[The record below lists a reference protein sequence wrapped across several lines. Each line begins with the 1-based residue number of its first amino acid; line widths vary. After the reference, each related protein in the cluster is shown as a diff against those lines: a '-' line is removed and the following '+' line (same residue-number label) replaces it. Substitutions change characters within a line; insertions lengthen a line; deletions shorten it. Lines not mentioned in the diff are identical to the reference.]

1 MDLFGNINN
10 MALIPKI
17 TSYDTKI
24 IPSMYED
31 WWRITAIYEDK
42 IFWEKEEKKQVKS
55 RALTTESN
63 KSIQYL
69 KMQRERIDNNQ
80 EIHCPDFIDNK
91 EKWYEFV
98 HHWTQRNSDGWKLH
112 CEKEKTFEIR
122 WRWATWR
129 KDNKNTY
136 QKAEKPSVM
145 DITL

>member
-1 MDLFGNINN
+1 M
-10 MALIPKI
+10 LIPKI

-69 KMQRERIDNNQ
+69 KMQRENIDLWK
-80 EIHCPDFIDNK
+80 ELHYPDFIDDKKQWSWFIN
-91 EKWYEFV
+91 
-98 HHWTQRNSDGWKLH
+98 HWTQKNTEDWKMH
-112 CEKEKTFEIR
+112 CEKQKTFEIR
-122 WRWATWR
+122 WRWATWY
-129 KDNKNTY
+129 KDKKEFTSNKNT
-136 QKAEKPSVM
+136 
-145 DITL
+145 IG

>member
-17 TSYDTKI
+17 TLYDTKI

-129 KDNKNTY
+129 KDKKEINNTFNK
-136 QKAEKPSVM
+136 
-145 DITL
+145 IW

>member
-1 MDLFGNINN
+1 MF
-10 MALIPKI
+10 IPKI
-17 TSYDTKI
+17 TLYDTKI

-31 WWRITAIYEDK
+31 WWRITAIYDDK

-98 HHWTQRNSDGWKLH
+98 HHWTQRNSDWWKLH

-122 WRWATWR
+122 WRWATWMSR
-129 KDNKNTY
+129 KKETY
-136 QKAEKPSVM
+136 QKTDKPSVM
-145 DITL
+145 DIVL